1 MLDIALGIAGILVSV
16 LLFLMGY
23 RQTVG
28 AKKERIGACNQAL
41 EKILVRRIVLES
53 HAPAPL
59 DIERLIQ
66 GKARDYRVRP
76 AELFS
81 VGQTLNAVYTRI
93 TESDLIPAESRQ
105 TILDRILPA
114 LTESESKPDQE
125 LPSDSESR
133 SVSTVKGI
141 TLLAVGASLIGAL
154 TPALPA
160 LIKLNL
166 SDPNLLKVITL
177 TAAASLGAITAMAF
191 FYKIRASQEDVPTRA
206 QEFQSDSRFESK
218 VASSLQRIG
227 LTAHRLHHV
236 RYGDFIIEKNG
247 RRYLLDLKN
256 WPRRVPADV
265 LRSLAERLKSSAQ
278 ELSADEAIIV
288 TRAPML
294 GTVDLL
300 KTHGVRLLTEKQL
313 IAYLADVERNSG
325 AA

>member
-1 MLDIALGIAGILVSV
+1 MLDIVLGIAGILVSV
-16 LLFLMGY
+16 LLFLIGY

-28 AKKERIGACNQAL
+28 AKKERVGACNQAL

-76 AELFS
+76 ADLFS
-81 VGQTLNAVYTRI
+81 VSQTLNAVYTRI

-114 LTESESKPDQE
+114 LTESESKPGED
-125 LPSDSESR
+125 LSPDSESR
-133 SVSTVKGI
+133 SASTVRGV

-154 TPALPA
+154 TPALPT

-166 SDPNLLKVITL
+166 ADPNLLKVITL
-177 TAAASLGAITAMAF
+177 TAAASLGAITALAF
-191 FYKIRASQEDVPTRA
+191 FYKIRASQEDIPTRA
-206 QEFQSDSRFESK
+206 QEFEYESRFEGK
-218 VASSLQRIG
+218 VVASLRRIG
-227 LTAHRLHHV
+227 VTIHRLHHT
-236 RYGDFIIEKNG
+236 RYGDFVVEKNG
-247 RRYLLDLKN
+247 QRLLLELKT

-265 LRSLAERLKSSAQ
+265 LHSLAERLKSSAQ
-278 ELSADEAIIV
+278 ELGADEAIIV

-294 GTVDLL
+294 GTVDVL
-300 KTHGVRLLTEKQL
+300 KTSGVRLLTEKQL
-313 IAYLADVERNSG
+313 IAYLSEVERDTG